1 MGLFLDDTRL
11 FYPVYSAYRANS
23 QSQASGWVTTDW
35 DTAEVTTSEVAE
47 SSGIITVQEAGYYFA
62 HYNYFHA
69 NGDHGEFRMRMHSN
83 GIGDFAY
90 LRNYKGDGGSISGV
104 VYMAVGWYFYC
115 QAYHDNT
122 NHSLSS
128 YQRRNK
134 VAVWRFNGG
143 PDF

>member
-11 FYPVYSAYRANS
+11 FYPVYSAYRANT

-35 DTAEVTTSEVAE
+35 DTVEINTTEVAE

-69 NGDHGEFRMRMHSN
+69 NGDHGEFRMRIHSN

-90 LRNYKGDGGSISGV
+90 LRNYKGDGGCVSGI
-104 VYMAVGWYFYC
+104 VYML
-115 QAYHDNT
+115 
-122 NHSLSS
+122 SLIHI
-128 YQRRNK
+128 
-134 VAVWRFNGG
+134 
-143 PDF
+143 